1 MTLNTQ
7 HLLNQQIA
15 NWSLLNT
22 KLHRFHWYVK
32 GPHFFT
38 LHEKFEA
45 FYNEAGTIIDDLAE
59 RLLSIGGQPIATM
72 KEHLEQATLSET
84 NHEQTAEDMVRT
96 LVNDYSLIIEEA
108 KQLIEVAGNEDDE
121 ATADFFVGMVKDLQ
135 QRTWM
140 LNAFL
145 GA

>member
-1 MTLNTQ
+1 MNTQ

-96 LVNDYSLIIEEA
+96 LVDDYSLIIEEA

>member
-1 MTLNTQ
+1 MSTQ

-108 KQLIEVAGNEDDE
+108 KQLIEVAGNENDE

>member
-1 MTLNTQ
+1 MNTQ